1 MDDTAKAKAAQTLA
15 KTKAEKKAAKRKDP
29 MNFET
34 WRHAAL
40 VAVLAWAG
48 VGADSLSSANYGPE
62 EAYKALHLSGHE
74 PLVLWLALI
83 TALTVVV
90 ISLAYVQ
97 IIALFPNGG
106 GGYKA
111 ATTLVH
117 PYAGLLSG
125 SALVVDYSLTIA
137 ISVAAATD
145 AMFNLVPH
153 DWLQYKPLA
162 ITGGLGFLLFI
173 NLRGVRESVTVLAPI
188 FFGFLLTHIVLICF
202 GLFA

>member
-1 MDDTAKAKAAQTLA
+1 MAPPDKPTRKSRT
-15 KTKAEKKAAKRKDP
+15 KDP
-29 MNFET
+29 MSWET

-62 EAYKALHLSGHE
+62 EAYKALHQTGHE

-83 TALTVVV
+83 TALTVVI

-97 IIALFPNGG
+97 IIRLFPNGG

-111 ATTLVH
+111 ATRLVH

-125 SALVVDYSLTIA
+125 SALVVDYSLTISA
-137 ISVAAATD
+137 E
-145 AMFNLVPH
+145 P
-153 DWLQYKPLA
+153 
-162 ITGGLGFLLFI
+162 
-173 NLRGVRESVTVLAPI
+173 ESRPA
-188 FFGFLLTHIVLICF
+188 
-202 GLFA
+202 